1 MIKLDDYQKDAVLRM
16 KNGSILCGKVGS
28 GKSRTAL
35 AYYYT
40 RGCHGT
46 LKNGVPG
53 PRLEPKDLYII
64 TTARKRDEHE
74 WEDECEPFEIDSKI
88 FIDSWNNI
96 KKYENVSDAFFIFD
110 EQRVV
115 GYGPWVKAF
124 LKISK
129 KNQWILLSA
138 TPGDKWIDYMPVFI
152 AHGFYKNKSDFIN
165 RHAVYSM
172 KTKYPKIERYLDTKR
187 LIFYRDSILVNMG
200 YENKTNK
207 HYITLTVPY
216 DQVTYRMIWKNR
228 WDIYQQKPIENVPQ
242 LCYTIRKLIN
252 SDNRRIDEY
261 YCLTQEHP
269 KVIVFYNF
277 NYELDILESLEYEE
291 GTVVAQWNGKKHE
304 PVPDSDRWVYLVQY
318 ASGSEAWNCTKT
330 DTIIFYSLNYSYRTM
345 EQAAGRIDRRNTKF
359 KDLYYYMLRS
369 RSPMD
374 LAIEQCLKRK
384 KKFNENSFVG
394 A

>member
-152 AHGFYKNKSDFIN
+152 AHGFYKNKSDFVN

-187 LIFYRDSILVNMG
+187 LIFYRDSILVNMD

-261 YCLTQEHP
+261 YRLTQEHP

-277 NYELDILESLEYEE
+277 NYELDILESLEYED